1 LEATGSQRGYVASA
15 QTMYDLSVDWYAGRM
30 AEGWIPPDATEAE
43 AIFGAHGLTGEFWSL
58 TGG

>member
-1 LEATGSQRGYVASA
+1 MASA

-30 AEGWIPPDATEAE
+30 AEAWIPPDATEAE
-43 AIFGAHGLTGEFWSL
+43 AIFGAHDLTGEFWRL